1 MSVGVP
7 VIATDHG
14 GSSWLLRDGAGVL
27 VPVGDADALGAAIS
41 AVLENPSGVAEM
53 VERAYERVCADHD
66 ARLAFP
72 AMLDA
77 LMPDGLRQ
85 VRR

>member
-1 MSVGVP
+1 
-7 VIATDHG
+7 
-14 GSSWLLRDGAGVL
+14 LRDGAGVL
-27 VPVGDADALGAAIS
+27 VPVGNADALAAAITR
-41 AVLENPSGVAEM
+41 VLENPSGVAEM

-66 ARLAFP
+66 ARRAFP

-77 LMPDGLRQ
+77 LMPDDHRQ